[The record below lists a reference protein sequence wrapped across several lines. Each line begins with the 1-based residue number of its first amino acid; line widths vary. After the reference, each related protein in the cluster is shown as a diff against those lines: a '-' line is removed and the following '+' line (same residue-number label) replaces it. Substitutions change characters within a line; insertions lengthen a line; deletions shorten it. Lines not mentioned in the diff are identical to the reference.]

1 MGTMDELIDPA
12 LVRRLRRALDG
23 VPAAADGRAL
33 EEAES
38 AVVGRKLR
46 ERVDLVRDAML
57 DDLPDDFTTTEQI
70 ARGLLEQTDFTG
82 WMIWPASEWVARRG
96 LDSGS
101 ESDFDAAMGL
111 MVELTVRLSS
121 EFAVRDLLAARPERG
136 VQIMQTWTQHPDEH
150 VRRLASEGSRAYL
163 PWGRRV
169 PWLITHPGATGAIL
183 DALYRDDSEYVRRS
197 VANHLNDLSR
207 VDPEVVTRRA
217 AQWAGRPDSHTPW
230 VLRHGLRTL
239 VKKADPAALALVG
252 FTGTDLHV
260 GRPSLP
266 APSVTWNGSLSFT
279 ATVTNNGESAAHVA
293 IDYSIGFRRA
303 NGSTS
308 PKTFKLT
315 SRRLAPGE
323 SVVVDKTHSFRPI
336 TTRAYYAGEH
346 FVTVQAN
353 GVVSERTPFSLEPAA
368 LDLAQPT
375 SPEHAA
381 GASDG

>member
-1 MGTMDELIDPA
+1 MGTMDELIDPV
-12 LVRRLRRALDG
+12 LVRRLRRALGG
-23 VPAAADGRAL
+23 VPAAAHGRAL

-70 ARGLLEQTDFTG
+70 ARGLLEQADFTG

-101 ESDFDAAMGL
+101 EHDFDTAMAL
-111 MVELTVRLSS
+111 LAELTVRLSS

-136 VQIMQTWTQHPDEH
+136 LQIMRTWTTHSDEH

-169 PWLITHPGATGAIL
+169 PWLISHPGATGAIL
-183 DALYRDDSEYVRRS
+183 DTLYRDDSEYVRRS

-207 VDPEVVTRRA
+207 VDPGVVTRRA

-252 FTGTDLHV
+252 FTGMDLDV
-260 GRPSLP
+260 GRPRLS
-266 APSVTWNGSLSFT
+266 ARSVAWNGSLSFS
-279 ATVTNNGESAAHVA
+279 ATVTNNGEPEARVA

-303 NGSTS
+303 NGTTS
-308 PKTFKLT
+308 PTTFKLT

-323 SVVVDKTHSFRPI
+323 SVVVTKTHSLRPI

-353 GVVSERTPFSLEPAA
+353 GVQSEQTPFILEPAG
-368 LDLAQPT
+368 LDTAQRT